1 MLTYVMSSHAVKQ
14 VHRSFSKL
22 IRHIQSLYSKKFI
35 LSYFLKR
42 LMEGMIDEMISI
54 IGNKQDICEALLE
67 LKSLQDLLE
76 KSKTKYF
83 GKLLFQ
89 LVGVDTIPIFLYTN
103 DGLLNQMGV
112 DIDYKTGKEYT
123 FTSNYFRI
131 ESIDEEKFYASL
143 SILCPLDI
151 HGDVTQHH
159 SEVMKLIKTTTCTEV
174 DLSCIRAIQTLD
186 LDLLKRKIIIE
197 PKW

>member
-1 MLTYVMSSHAVKQ
+1 MTNDL
-14 VHRSFSKL
+14 
-22 IRHIQSLYSKKFI
+22 
-35 LSYFLKR
+35 
-42 LMEGMIDEMISI
+42 ISI

-67 LKSLQDLLE
+67 LKMIQDLLTN
-76 KSKTKYF
+76 SKTKYF
-83 GKLLFQ
+83 GKLLSH

-103 DGLLNQMGV
+103 DGLFSQMGV
-112 DIDYKTGKEYT
+112 YRDNQTDKENR

-131 ESIDEEKFYASL
+131 ESIDNDKFYASL

-151 HGDVTQHH
+151 HGDVTQIHND
-159 SEVMKLIKTTTCTEV
+159 VMKLIKTNTCTEV
-174 DLSCIRAIQTLD
+174 DLSCIRAIQTLN

>member
-1 MLTYVMSSHAVKQ
+1 
-14 VHRSFSKL
+14 
-22 IRHIQSLYSKKFI
+22 
-35 LSYFLKR
+35 
-42 LMEGMIDEMISI
+42 MEGMIDEMISI

-103 DGLLNQMGV
+103 DGLLTQMGV

-159 SEVMKLIKTTTCTEV
+159 CEVMKLIKTTTCTEV